1 MSEVIEF
8 QGERFR
14 VRRRPGLITRLRA
27 LYAMRAY
34 YKAERPYI
42 RLVREFETL
51 EAHREAML
59 NKLSSLTRAGADKS
73 DKTYCMHELFRIN
86 ERFGDLAAPWAKAEA
101 KMIAARKAVDRV
113 LETVG
118 FEPVS

>member
-8 QGERFR
+8 AGERFR

-27 LYAMRAY
+27 IYVMRAY
-34 YKAERPYI
+34 YKAERPYT
-42 RLVREFETL
+42 RLVREFESL
-51 EAHREAML
+51 EAQREAML

-73 DKTYCMHELFRIN
+73 EKTYCMHELFRIN
-86 ERFGDLAAPWAKAEA
+86 GRFGDLAAPWAKAEA
-101 KMIAARKAVDRV
+101 KMIAARKAVDRL